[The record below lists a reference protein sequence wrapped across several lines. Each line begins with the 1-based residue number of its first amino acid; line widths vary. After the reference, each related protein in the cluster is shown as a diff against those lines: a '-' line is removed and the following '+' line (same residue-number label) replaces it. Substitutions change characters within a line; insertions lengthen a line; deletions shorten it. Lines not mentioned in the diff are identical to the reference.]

1 MVQAVF
7 CAQDR
12 AVGVDVSVDEGDVLW
27 QPVSVTA
34 KIIQNIMPNTRVLR
48 LGSIVSV
55 LLVFVLCCGNF
66 MPYERKIKETIIL

>member
-12 AVGVDVSVDEGDVLW
+12 AAGVGVSVDEVDVLW
-27 QPVSVTA
+27 QPASVTA
-34 KIIQNIMPNTRVLR
+34 KIIQNITPNTGVLR

-55 LLVFVLCCGNF
+55 LLVFVLCCDNF